1 MGVICMKL
9 IIDRFE
15 GKYAVCE
22 TEKRKMI
29 NIEKSKLP
37 VTAKE
42 GDVIFKENG
51 KYIIDVNNTKEREKT
66 IQSLMDELFE

>member
-1 MGVICMKL
+1 MKL

-37 VTAKE
+37 FTAKE

>member
-1 MGVICMKL
+1 MKL

-22 TEKRKMI
+22 TAERKMI
-29 NIEKSKLP
+29 NIDKAKLP
-37 VTAKE
+37 AAAKE
-42 GDVIFKENG
+42 GDVIIKGNR
-51 KYIIDVNNTKEREKT
+51 KYIIDVDNTKEREKT

>member
-1 MGVICMKL
+1 MKL